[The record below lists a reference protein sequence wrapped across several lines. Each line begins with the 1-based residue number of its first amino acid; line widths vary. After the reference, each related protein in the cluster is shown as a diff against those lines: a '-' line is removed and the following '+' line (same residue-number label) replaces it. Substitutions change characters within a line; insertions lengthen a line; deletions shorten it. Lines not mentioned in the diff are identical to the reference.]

1 MEDALLKW
9 LKRVQTDVPISDE
22 LLREKAKRFWHVLDT
37 YKEMEMPQLSA
48 GWLYKFKRRHGVK
61 QYIRHGEAGDV
72 DEAAVSE
79 QIKLLQSLVQN
90 YHPADVYNCDETG
103 LFWKSTPDRGLATQ
117 QFSGTKQNKSR
128 ITAHFCCNA
137 DGSDKVP
144 VWIIGKSAWPRAF
157 TAAKVNLAS
166 LGCHWRYNGKA
177 WMNTELFI
185 QWL

>member
-90 YHPADVYNCDETG
+90 YYPADVYNCDETG
-103 LFWKSTPDRGLATQ
+103 LFWKSTPDRGLAT
-117 QFSGTKQNKSR
+117 
-128 ITAHFCCNA
+128 
-137 DGSDKVP
+137 
-144 VWIIGKSAWPRAF
+144 
-157 TAAKVNLAS
+157 
-166 LGCHWRYNGKA
+166 
-177 WMNTELFI
+177 
-185 QWL
+185 